1 MREIKKKRRSRL
13 PVKPQS
19 SLVRKKVL
27 SCEVESLSCEVE
39 SLSCEVETVLSCEEE
54 RVLSCEEERVLSCEE
69 ANLSCEVRSCES
81 TSREVE

>member
-1 MREIKKKRRSRL
+1 MRGIEKKRRSRL

-19 SLVRKKVL
+19 SLVRKKV
-27 SCEVESLSCEVE
+27 LSCEVE